1 MGECPA
7 SQEESS
13 HQKQNPPDLRLSSP
27 QNCETINLYCLS
39 HAVHVIL
46 LWQPEQSNILSF
58 LKLSTGFPLPLPV
71 NSIHPTPPG

>member
-13 HQKQNPPDLRLSSP
+13 HQKQNPPDLRLCSL

-39 HAVHVIL
+39 HAVHVVL
-46 LWQPEQSNILSF
+46 LWQPEQSNILSLF
-58 LKLSTGFPLPLPV
+58 ETQYWFSSASSCQFK
-71 NSIHPTPPG
+71 